1 VIDVTCESDR
11 EAVCKKYYLYN
22 GIWYASSNISRNLK
36 RSLEKRED
44 LPDFEDLPE
53 DFKNFVEDMME
64 ESKSERA
71 LSRKRLTYKKMK
83 EINELGKEKL
93 ELETP

>member
-1 VIDVTCESDR
+1 M
-11 EAVCKKYYLYN
+11 
-22 GIWYASSNISRNLK
+22 
-36 RSLEKRED
+36 SLDNSED

-53 DFKNFVEDMME
+53 DFKNYVEDMME

-71 LSRKRLTYKKMK
+71 ISRKRLSYQKIK
-83 EINELGKEKL
+83 EINEFEKEQV

>member
-1 VIDVTCESDR
+1 VIDVTCER
-11 EAVCKKYYLYN
+11 KHEVVCKKYYLYN
-22 GIWYASSNISRNLK
+22 GIWYASSNIRRRLK
-36 RSLEKRED
+36 MSLDNSED

-53 DFKNFVEDMME
+53 DFKNYVEDMME

-71 LSRKRLTYKKMK
+71 ISRKRLSYQKIK
-83 EINELGKEKL
+83 EINEFEKEQV